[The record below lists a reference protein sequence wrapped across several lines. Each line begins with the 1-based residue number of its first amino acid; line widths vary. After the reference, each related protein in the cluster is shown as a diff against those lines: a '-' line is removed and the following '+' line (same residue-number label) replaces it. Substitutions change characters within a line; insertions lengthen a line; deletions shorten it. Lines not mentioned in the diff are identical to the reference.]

1 MAGQKNVHGCF
12 WLLLREIELGGKF
25 LKQIFVINNFLFLS
39 TINTLIHHS
48 HNKPTSFGA
57 CARHFPETACSR
69 MQKVFRSRT
78 GFGKGRAAPA
88 EMRLYINL
96 RFLSAVSL

>member
-48 HNKPTSFGA
+48 HNKPTSV
-57 CARHFPETACSR
+57 ES
-69 MQKVFRSRT
+69 V
-78 GFGKGRAAPA
+78 RAAISGTSLLKNAESIPA
-88 EMRLYINL
+88 QD
-96 RFLSAVSL
+96 RFWEGARSARKKEARY